1 MTLTSDHI
9 GLGDRMTTAV
19 APDYERDLHDWL
31 MSSAHLMRQRSF
43 GEIDAD
49 QIAEELESMGK
60 RERRE
65 LISRLT
71 ILVAHLLKWQYQPAR
86 RTRSW
91 RNTLAV
97 QRSELVDL
105 LEDSPSLRYEL
116 EQVIERA
123 YERAKLIAE
132 DETGLD
138 AAIFPQECPYA
149 LEEIIDPQ
157 FLP

>member
-1 MTLTSDHI
+1 
-9 GLGDRMTTAV
+9 
-19 APDYERDLHDWL
+19 
-31 MSSAHLMRQRSF
+31 MRQRSF